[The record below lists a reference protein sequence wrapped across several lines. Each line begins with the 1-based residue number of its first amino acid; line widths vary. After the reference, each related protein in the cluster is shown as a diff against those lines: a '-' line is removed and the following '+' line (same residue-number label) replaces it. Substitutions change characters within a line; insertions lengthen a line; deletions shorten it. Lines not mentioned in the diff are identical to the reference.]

1 MNKEKIQRINEL
13 YKKQKQGELTEKEK
27 IEQQQLRQEYIN
39 SIRNNFQQTLKNV
52 YIQDKNGDIQ
62 PLKKQMK
69 H

>member
-13 YKKQKQGELTEKEK
+13 YKKQKRGELTEKEK